1 MSPVGIIIVEDVPR
15 VEDVPLAI
23 IMIII
28 IIIISSSSSSSSIM
42 IVEDVPRRHAD
53 EALRRPRRQGARAII

>member
-23 IMIII
+23 IMII